1 VAQYIQRDG
10 RFDTTRVWAM
20 GQRRMVTL
28 MGCVQSREQADA
40 LANGAG
46 QRTLWAKS
54 RPGAQFLERLG

>member
-1 VAQYIQRDG
+1 
-10 RFDTTRVWAM
+10 
-20 GQRRMVTL
+20 
-28 MGCVQSREQADA
+28 VQSREQADA